1 MDNIREIVRN
11 IQAKLDEN
19 RTTCDKIFLSYK
31 ETGYVESVE
40 LNIWTNDITID
51 SPIWDS
57 ENDQRRYVEATNE
70 YEDFEKFLIRT
81 VEDSIASYKI
91 LKHCLMFDKSEE
103 DLETQMKDML
113 YDCRAQL
120 DFLNEKQPRGTTTA
134 VLSRLDT
141 LLQKI
146 EKK

>member
-1 MDNIREIVRN
+1 MDNIREIVRSV
-11 IQAKLDEN
+11 QSKLDEN
-19 RTTCDKIFLSYK
+19 KATCDKIFLSYK

-57 ENDQRRYVEATNE
+57 ENDQRRYIEATDE

-91 LKHCLMFDKSEE
+91 LKHCLVFNPDEE
-103 DLETQMKDML
+103 DLEVQTLDML
-113 YDCRAQL
+113 HECRAQL
-120 DFLNEKQPRGTTTA
+120 DFLNEKQSRGTTTA
-134 VLSRLDT
+134 VLSRLDA
-141 LLQKI
+141 LLQKLS
-146 EKK
+146 K